1 MMFEGIDISE
11 FNNINWDSYKNLNF
25 VIIRA
30 GYGRYENQKD
40 KLFEQHYSNA
50 KNRNI
55 PKGCYW
61 YSYAMSVSEAIEEA
75 NVCLKIIKG
84 KQFEYP
90 IYIDVEEKKQFAL
103 GKEMVSSIIKAFCE
117 TVEKAGYCVGFY
129 CNLNFYNNVVNDDIK
144 KRFTCW
150 LAQWDVKTPSVS
162 VPLWQYHVDSVDHDK
177 CSMDFP
183 KIIKERHLNGF
194 LPETKKIKVTI
205 EFDDHK
211 YSGLLEG

>member
-61 YSYAMSVSEAIEEA
+61 YSYAKSVSEAIEEA

-90 IYIDVEEKKQFAL
+90 IYIDVEEKTQFAL

-129 CNLNFYNNVVNDDIK
+129 CNLNFYNNVVSDDIK

-150 LAQWDVKTPSVS
+150 LAQWDVNTPSVS
-162 VPLWQYHVDSVDHDK
+162 VPMWQYHVDSVDHDK
-177 CSMDFP
+177 CSVDFP

-194 LPETKKIKVTI
+194 RPETKKIKVTI

>member
-1 MMFEGIDISE
+1 MFEGIDISE

-30 GYGRYENQKD
+30 GYGRYEHQKD

-61 YSYAMSVSEAIEEA
+61 YSYAKSVSEALEEA

-90 IYIDVEEKKQFAL
+90 IYIDVEEKTQFAL
-103 GKEMVSSIIKAFCE
+103 GKEMVSNIIKAFCE
-117 TVEKAGYCVGFY
+117 TLEKAGYYAGFY
-129 CNLNFYNNVVNDDIK
+129 CNLNFYNNVVNEDVK
-144 KRFTCW
+144 KRYTCW
-150 LAQWDVKTPSVS
+150 LAQWDVKTPSIAT
-162 VPLWQYHVDSVDHDK
+162 PMWQYHVDTVDHDK
-177 CSMDFP
+177 CSVDFP
-183 KIIKERHLNGF
+183 SIIKEKHLNGF
-194 LPETKKIKVTI
+194 LPTTKKIKVTI
-205 EFDDHK
+205 EIDDHK

>member
-1 MMFEGIDISE
+1 MFEGIDISE

-30 GYGRYENQKD
+30 GYGRYEHQKD

-55 PKGCYW
+55 SKGCYW
-61 YSYAMSVSEAIEEA
+61 YSYAKSVSEALEEA

-90 IYIDVEEKKQFAL
+90 IYIDVEEKTQFAL
-103 GKEMVSSIIKAFCE
+103 GKEMVSNIIKAFCE
-117 TVEKAGYCVGFY
+117 TLEKAGYYAGFY
-129 CNLNFYNNVVNDDIK
+129 CNLNFYNNVVNEEVK
-144 KRFTCW
+144 KKYTCW
-150 LAQWDVKTPSVS
+150 LAQWDVKTPSVN
-162 VPLWQYHVDSVDHDK
+162 VPMWQYRVDTVDHDK
-177 CSMDFP
+177 CSVDFP
-183 KIIKERHLNGF
+183 SIIKEKHLNGF
-194 LPETKKIKVTI
+194 LPTTKKIKVTI
-205 EFDDHK
+205 EIDDHK

>member
-1 MMFEGIDISE
+1 MFEGIDISE

-61 YSYAMSVSEAIEEA
+61 YSYAKSVSEAIEEA

-90 IYIDVEEKKQFAL
+90 IYIDVEEKTQFAL

-129 CNLNFYNNVVNDDIK
+129 CNLNFYNNVVSDDIK

-150 LAQWDVKTPSVS
+150 LAQWDVNTPSVS
-162 VPLWQYHVDSVDHDK
+162 VPMWQYHVDSVDHDK
-177 CSMDFP
+177 CSVDFP

-194 LPETKKIKVTI
+194 RPETKKIKVTI

>member
-1 MMFEGIDISE
+1 MFEGIDISE

-61 YSYAMSVSEAIEEA
+61 YSYAKSVSEAIEEA

-90 IYIDVEEKKQFAL
+90 IYIDVEEKTQFAL

-117 TVEKAGYCVGFY
+117 TLEKAGYCVGFY
-129 CNLNFYNNVVNDDIK
+129 CNLNFYNNVVSDEIK

-150 LAQWDVKTPSVS
+150 LAQWDVNTPSVS

-194 LPETKKIKVTI
+194 RPETKKIKVTI

>member
-1 MMFEGIDISE
+1 MFEGIDISE

-30 GYGRYENQKD
+30 GYGRYEHQKD

-61 YSYAMSVSEAIEEA
+61 YSYAKSVSEAIEEA

-90 IYIDVEEKKQFAL
+90 IYIDVEEKTQRAL
-103 GKEMVSSIIKAFCE
+103 GREMVSNIIKAFCD
-117 TVEKAGYCVGFY
+117 TLEKAGYYAGFY
-129 CNLNFYNNVVNDDIK
+129 CNLDFYNNVINEEVK
-144 KRFTCW
+144 KKYTCW
-150 LAQWDVKTPSVS
+150 LAHWDVKTPSVT
-162 VPLWQYHVDSVDHDK
+162 VPLWQYYVDTVDHDK
-177 CSMDFP
+177 CSVDFP
-183 KIIKERHLNGF
+183 SIIKEKHLNGF
-194 LPETKKIKVTI
+194 LPTTKKIKVTI
-205 EFDDHK
+205 EIDDHK